1 MPEFDGQLQRSASN
15 ATLVSL
21 DFSDGS
27 QIRGLGIFESING
40 STQPTR
46 NSLPTANRA
55 DGYIAVVK
63 SVNKV
68 YLFDGNPSTSDWT
81 NSANWTELGGPGNEV
96 NNLNDGV
103 TWVDVPD
110 NFITEGSVTQHEAA
124 LTIGQGQVTGLGGAL
139 TTLQNAT
146 TANGSA
152 ITTLQGADTTLQN
165 NINAVNTTISGLDT
179 DDITEG
185 SNLYYTS
192 TRFDTAFGN
201 KTTDDLT
208 QGSTNLYNVQAD
220 WSSTAGLSQILNK
233 PPHFTPSPH
242 AHAISD
248 ITNLQSSLNA
258 KVDDGQVLTN
268 VPANAVFTD
277 TTYSV
282 QDGEL
287 SQNNFTDALKANIA
301 SNLSAINAIS
311 EFPDDLQSFNEVTGT
326 TLGEATDGD
335 YYFLVDKQVTGSE
348 EYNKLDSNGLLQIFT
363 QQVADYLIDNGFL
376 SSDEISF
383 EGLLAD
389 LNGDGTVGTVD
400 LLILLGQY
408 GSSTSEL
415 RSDFTYSSAPSVALQ
430 TPTYTQNDWV
440 TIPLAGT
447 ATRVIPAGESFSTAW
462 NIDKDLPGD
471 YIELEDYT
479 LVNAQSVT
487 TVFTSLY
494 GGWRQVSG
502 SKSFEFEDCDIQMV
516 FNASDV
522 VNLRIK
528 IEFYDGSTLRS
539 TEHYIINDFHSQQVG
554 SGTVTKSLNEDISTF
569 VTNKWPSQNASIDII
584 RVRLQAQSEEGNL
597 GSIEVNDGGKFIISV
612 GQE

>member
-383 EGLLAD
+383 EGLVAD
-389 LNGDGTVGTVD
+389 INGDGVVGTAD
-400 LLILLGQY
+400 LLLLLTQY
-408 GSSTSEL
+408 GSTIQDL
-415 RSDFTYSSAPSVALQ
+415 RSDFTYSSAPFVALQ

>member
-103 TWVDVPD
+103 TWVDVPPT
-110 NFITEGSVTQHEAA
+110 NITEGSVTQHEAA